1 MKTIR
6 LLAAA
11 SVALFTLASGA
22 ETKSLVLP
30 AGRSEAVELGF
41 SPKGRKI
48 IGKELVSVS
57 MREGSTTAIIT
68 AGDAQGA
75 CQVEFVDAG
84 GGDGL
89 LVSVEAVGD
98 LDDTLRALKR
108 LLADFDDLEYVKQ
121 KSTVL
126 VRGTISSPSDWAKFE
141 RVCALQDFKGK
152 VEKDVE
158 FSVDPAT
165 INELRKKLADAGV
178 PLVPA
183 GTKPGEGQVAM
194 SYEGNVLT
202 LTGSVWSRSVLDS
215 IRNVLKGQSWLSVV
229 DVAKDA
235 ATSSVAQAVVAV
247 DVDDALL
254 ELGVAFVAVSKRASH
269 DMGSDSGISLQ
280 AVWSGFYDFLTGKH
294 SHNGADQF
302 RIDASL
308 GSVLKMLAENGLSRE
323 RQFGTIRFHANGDPG
338 KTLHLGG
345 TLKMTPP
352 ASGEGNPPD
361 AQDYDY
367 GFKIV
372 NKDSRRVDAETAEA
386 DIVIE
391 INGYPMFENRGGAVV
406 VDQEKRSVA
415 PTVRVPLGTTVAVAG
430 YESLLEQTTRPSG
443 TPLLR
448 HVPILNWFVAREGE
462 SLEDQ
467 TLLFLVSVRKVDNE
481 DEKPMV
487 PNSPMQDITLEASTP
502 NAERVRTEEGRGCSP
517 LNWFRW

>member
-1 MKTIR
+1 MKTSR
-6 LLAAA
+6 FLSAAFA
-11 SVALFTLASGA
+11 AFFALSAGA

-41 SPKGRKI
+41 APKGRKI

-89 LVSVEAVGD
+89 LVSVEVVGD

-141 RVCALQDFKGK
+141 RVCSLKDFKGK
-152 VEKDVE
+152 VERDVE

-165 INELRKKLADAGV
+165 VNALRKKLADAGV
-178 PLVPA
+178 PLVPP
-183 GTKPGEGQVAM
+183 GKKPAEGEVAM
-194 SYEGNVLT
+194 TYEGNVLT

-215 IRNVLKGQSWLSVV
+215 IRSVLKSQSWLSVV

-235 ATSSVAQAVVAV
+235 ATSSVAQAVVSV
-247 DVDDALL
+247 DVDEALL
-254 ELGVAFVAVSKRASH
+254 ELGVAFVTVSKRASH
-269 DMGSDSGISLQ
+269 DMGSDNGIAVQ
-280 AVWSGFYDFLTGKH
+280 AIWSGFYDFLTGEH

-308 GSVLKMLAENGLSRE
+308 SSTLSMLAENGVSRE
-323 RQFGTIRFHANGDPG
+323 IQQGTLRFHANGDPG

-345 TLKMTPP
+345 TLKMTPA
-352 ASGEGNPPD
+352 ASGEGQAPE

-372 NKDSRRVDAETAEA
+372 NKQSRRIDETTAEA
-386 DIVIE
+386 DVEIE
-391 INGYPMFENRGGAVV
+391 INGYPDFQSHGGAVT
-406 VDQEKRSVA
+406 VDQQKRSVS

-430 YESLLEQTTRPSG
+430 YESLLEQTKLPSG
-443 TPLLR
+443 TPFLR
-448 HVPILNWFVAREGE
+448 HIPVLSWFVAKEGE
-462 SLEDQ
+462 NLEDQ
-467 TLLFLVSVRKVDNE
+467 ALLVLVSVRKVDVE
-481 DEKPMV
+481 SEAPMV
-487 PNSPMQDITLEASTP
+487 PNTPMKDITLDAHTS
-502 NAERVRTEEGRGCSP
+502 NRDRDDGGRGCSP
-517 LNWFRW
+517 LYWFRW